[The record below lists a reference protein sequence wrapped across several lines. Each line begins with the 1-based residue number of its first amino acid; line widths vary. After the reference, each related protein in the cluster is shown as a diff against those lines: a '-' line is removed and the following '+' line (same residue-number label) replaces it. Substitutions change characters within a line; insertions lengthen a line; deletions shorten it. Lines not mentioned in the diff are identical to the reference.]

1 MILCNQ
7 SNGKGVVAV
16 NKHLQHLLL
25 FETCKLQ
32 TKLPKK
38 TVLKRVES
46 FLDPQYTDYYGN
58 VWEDGFYAVEKNRKT
73 YESGQSMNSF
83 APVATAKVTEEN
95 GMTTVSMTIR
105 INLLVM
111 LLLIPLYLIAL
122 ISIIGIPVILLILH
136 FTFVKPLERMKNA
149 ISQLLME

>member
-1 MILCNQ
+1 M
-7 SNGKGVVAV
+7 

-32 TKLPKK
+32 TKLSKK
-38 TVLKRVES
+38 SVLKRVES
-46 FLDPQYTDYYGN
+46 FLDPHYTDYYGN
-58 VWEDGFYAVEKNRKT
+58 VWEDGFYAAEKNRKT

-95 GMTTVSMTIR
+95 GMTTVSVTIR
-105 INLLVM
+105 MNPLVM
-111 LLLIPLYLIAL
+111 LLFIPLYLIAL
-122 ISIIGIPVILLILH
+122 ISIIGIPVILLTLH

-149 ISQLLME
+149 IGQLLME